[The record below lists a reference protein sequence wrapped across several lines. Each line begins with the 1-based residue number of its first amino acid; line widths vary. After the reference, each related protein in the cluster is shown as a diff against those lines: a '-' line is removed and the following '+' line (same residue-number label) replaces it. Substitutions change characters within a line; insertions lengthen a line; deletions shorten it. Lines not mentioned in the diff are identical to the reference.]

1 MKWGERSLL
10 SRKNRYPETS
20 QNPLKKLQK
29 QPETADFSF
38 CIPDNNNPKMS
49 PFHGRKK
56 SQFHKFLITIFL
68 YNETAQ
74 QIQYTG
80 GF

>member
-1 MKWGERSLL
+1 
-10 SRKNRYPETS
+10 
-20 QNPLKKLQK
+20 
-29 QPETADFSF
+29 
-38 CIPDNNNPKMS
+38 MS

-74 QIQYTG
+74 RIQYTG